1 MSPLQDG
8 AVKELGNSLY
18 ESFESGEARA
28 PLTDEHPDMTI
39 DDAYRVQEVLVERH
53 LAGGKRLVGRKIG
66 LTNKAIQAQ
75 VGIDQPDFGVLFDT
89 HVFENR
95 AVLGRREKRM
105 ILPRIEAELGFIL
118 DRDVS
123 GPGLTASRI
132 LAATRAVFP
141 SFEIVDSRVRDWKI
155 KIADTIADNS
165 SSWGVVL
172 GDRLVGPLGLDL
184 STVGMVIERD
194 GEVLSTSAGAAVL
207 GQPANAVAW
216 LGNKLSE
223 YGVPLRAGE
232 YVMSGSFTAVVD
244 AEPGRYRARFGDG
257 VGAVELEIKE

>member
-1 MSPLQDG
+1 MPLSKESLQ
-8 AVKELGNSLY
+8 ELGNSLY
-18 ESFESGEARA
+18 ECFEGGSDRA
-28 PLTDEHPDMTI
+28 PLTDVYPEMSI
-39 DDAYRVQEVLVERH
+39 EDAYRVQEVLVQRH
-53 LAGGKRLVGRKIG
+53 LGGGKRLVGRKVG

-95 AVLGRREKRM
+95 AVLGRKEQRM
-105 ILPRIEAELGFIL
+105 VLPRIEAELGFIL
-118 DRDVS
+118 DRDIS
-123 GPGLTASRI
+123 GPGLTTYQI
-132 LAATRAVFP
+132 MAATRAVFP

-155 KIADTIADNS
+155 EIADTIADNS

-172 GDRLVGPLGLDL
+172 GDRLASPLGLDL
-184 STVGMVIERD
+184 STAGMVIEKD

-207 GQPANAVAW
+207 GNPANAVAW

-223 YGVPLRAGE
+223 YGVPLKAGE

-244 AEPGRYRARFGDG
+244 AEPGKYRARFGDG
-257 VGAVELEIKE
+257 IGTVEVEIKE